1 MTAHPPR
8 IVAMGGGG
16 FSMEPNNLAL
26 DRHVLALT
34 GKDRPKIAFV
44 PTASGDAES
53 YIQKFNTSF
62 QTLPCEPTIL
72 SLFKPGYT
80 DLQDFVM
87 SQDAIYVGGGNT
99 YNMLALWRLHGL
111 DTILRDAWEA
121 GVVLAGISAGA
132 LCWFDAG
139 PTDSF
144 GPLQPISGLGYLPGS
159 LCVHYDGE
167 ADRRPAFQRM
177 IAEGACPAGFA
188 ADDGAALCFEGTEL
202 KETVSSRPNARS
214 YRLVAVD
221 GATVET
227 ALPTRYIGP

>member
-1 MTAHPPR
+1 MTARPPR

-16 FSMEPNNLAL
+16 FSMEPDNLAL

-34 GKDRPKIAFV
+34 GKPRPKIAFV
-44 PTASGDAES
+44 PTASGDADS
-53 YIQKFNTSF
+53 YIQKFNAAF
-62 QTLPCEPTIL
+62 ATLDCEPSIL
-72 SLFKPGYT
+72 SLFKPAYS
-80 DLQDFVM
+80 DLRDFVM
-87 SQDAIYVGGGNT
+87 AQDAIYVGGGNT

-111 DTILRDAWEA
+111 DVIFRDAWEA

-144 GPLQPISGLGYLPGS
+144 GPLRAIPCLGYLPGA

-167 ADRRPAFQRM
+167 ADRRPIFQRM
-177 IAEGACPAGFA
+177 IAEGSCPAGFA
-188 ADDGAALCFEGTEL
+188 ADDGAAIVFEGTDYA
-202 KETVSSRPNARS
+202 ETVTSRPDARS

-227 ALPTRYIGP
+227 ALPVRYIGP